1 MLKIVRQIAV
11 KIDIKPLFFLFMF
24 NKSQKN
30 QKNFQKS
37 VDKRDGKWYNIQ
49 AVAESPT
56 ARSLKIEQQ
65 TKKYK
70 LDSR

>member
-1 MLKIVRQIAV
+1 MQNAV
-11 KIDIKPLFFLFMF
+11 KRYKVK
-24 NKSQKN
+24 KSE
-30 QKNFQKS
+30 KNFQKS

-70 LDSR
+70 LDSDGNRSC